1 VASAGMMEQDMA
13 GAIVSST
20 IIVGIVNSC
29 CMVLLN
35 GQWKVQWEK
44 QALVSAISGAV
55 WLVSLIMDGR
65 TAGGVMVD

>member
-1 VASAGMMEQDMA
+1 MASAGMMEQDMA

-20 IIVGIVNSC
+20 IVGIVNSC